1 MAQFA
6 QVNCIWGYFIFECVY
21 LCIVYKFIYELSI
34 DHQYKIQYQVGKS
47 DRYLFRFLLDKSKF
61 IESGLILEKQ
71 PLILVNGWM
80 QRGRA
85 GESNDYNLLYLN
97 IQYGLC
103 CWIHSMYLTLNST
116 LQFRPRGIQIRII
129 CVCTFIFICIASYWS
144 MYSRFDKIDRT
155 LIYFQVE

>member
-80 QRGRA
+80 QRGGR
-85 GESNDYNLLYLN
+85 GRVKWLQSTISKYTIRSMLLDSFDVFNIKFYIAISTPWNPNTYHLCVYIYIYLH
-97 IQYGLC
+97 C
-103 CWIHSMYLTLNST
+103 
-116 LQFRPRGIQIRII
+116 II
-129 CVCTFIFICIASYWS
+129 LKYV
-144 MYSRFDKIDRT
+144 
-155 LIYFQVE
+155 Q